1 MNLEELKFDK
11 DGLIPAIIQDAES
24 GEVLMQA
31 YMNREA
37 LEKSLETG
45 RTHFW
50 SRSRQKLW
58 MKGETS
64 GHIQTIVEKYFDC
77 DSDALLFKVKQTEA
91 ACHTGHFSCFFNQ
104 ISENCDIIEKG
115 EKVFDPAEVYQ
126 AADVYQTAVV
136 DRNDASIL
144 KELYGIVVDRRDH
157 PKEGSYTNYL
167 FTKGLDKILKKV
179 GEESAE
185 VIIASKNRSKEEVT
199 YEVSDLIYHLMVLL
213 VEQGV
218 TLEDIYAELRK
229 RR

>member
-1 MNLEELKFDK
+1 MKIEDLKFDR
-11 DGLIPAIIQDAES
+11 DGLIPAIIQDVES
-24 GEVLMQA
+24 GEVLMLG

-37 LEKSLETG
+37 VEKTLETG

-64 GHIQTIVEKYFDC
+64 GHVQTIQDAYFDC
-77 DSDALLFKVKQTEA
+77 DKDALLWKVQQTTA
-91 ACHTGHFSCFFNQ
+91 ACHTGHYSCFYNKMDDHNIVAADQ
-104 ISENCDIIEKG
+104 
-115 EKVFDPAEVYQ
+115 KVFDPGKVYGNGAE
-126 AADVYQTAVV
+126 
-136 DRNDASIL
+136 IL
-144 KELYGIVVDRRDH
+144 QELYDVVIDRRDH

-179 GEESAE
+179 GEETAE

-199 YEVSDLIYHLMVLL
+199 YEASDLIYHLMVLL
-213 VEQGV
+213 VEQDV
-218 TLEDIYAELRK
+218 TLENIFAELQK